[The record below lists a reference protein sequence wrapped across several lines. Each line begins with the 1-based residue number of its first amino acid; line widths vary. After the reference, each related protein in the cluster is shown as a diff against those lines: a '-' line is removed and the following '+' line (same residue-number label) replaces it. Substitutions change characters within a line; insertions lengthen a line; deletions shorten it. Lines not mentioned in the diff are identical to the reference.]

1 MQINSS
7 YSSGAA
13 SALSGALSSVKAEEM
28 DSTLSAE
35 IMKAKDSDESGS
47 MSASELG
54 LSSTQL
60 SEFDTNGDG
69 EVSAEELTAGL
80 KAQREKMQTQM
91 ANQMMQS
98 GQMGMLQAS
107 MGQGMD
113 LSKLDSKMSQDIISE
128 KDANEDGVLS
138 AEELGVSE
146 DNLSAVDTDGDG
158 SVSEAE
164 LTAALA
170 SKREAMM
177 AENGG
182 QMPPPPGGTEGAGGT
197 GGKPSVDN
205 LIAGL
210 FGETEA
216 DATTVAASS
225 ATGDSSAST
234 TSTTSASLADY
245 LLRQKASSAYLNM
258 DRLIS
263 DLFGGGD
270 ETSQSMSVSA

>member
-7 YSSGAA
+7 YSSSAA
-13 SALSGALSSVKAEEM
+13 SALSGALSSANAEEM
-28 DSTLSAE
+28 DSTLSTE

-47 MSASELG
+47 LSASELG

-80 KAQREKMQTQM
+80 KAQREKMQAQM

-182 QMPPPPGGTEGAGGT
+182 QMPPPPGGTEGAGGA

-210 FGETEA
+210 FGET
-216 DATTVAASS
+216 DATTVAASN

>member
-7 YSSGAA
+7 YSSSAA
-13 SALSGALSSVKAEEM
+13 SALSGALGSANAEEM
-28 DSTLSAE
+28 DSTLSTE

-47 MSASELG
+47 LSASELG

-80 KAQREKMQTQM
+80 KAQREKMQAQM
-91 ANQMMQS
+91 SNQMMQS

-182 QMPPPPGGTEGAGGT
+182 QMPPPPGGTEGAGGA

-210 FGETEA
+210 FGET
-216 DATTVAASS
+216 DATTVAASN